1 MINFPCRP
9 SAAAAD
15 YNYTGHSKMKVFQTI
30 AAAAIAAAFAAGC
43 SSESWTAIAEQ
54 PVQAERLQ
62 TVRGRLP
69 VRISGVT
76 NDLRANGLFGKT
88 TDTISSETDGI
99 LRKRISGNR
108 SFILHQKADR
118 SSGKVYAISAN
129 ISRFGRRSDNEGA
142 GLPAVYQNSME
153 QTAYA
158 SITLKIVDPET
169 NKIVRS
175 ASGKSEYFISSPELM
190 RAGSSPE
197 ADQAIDI
204 RVIDMALTDALSR
217 LSDSLDIGSGRL

>member
-1 MINFPCRP
+1 MDGHCR
-9 SAAAAD
+9 AA
-15 YNYTGHSKMKVFQTI
+15 S
-30 AAAAIAAAFAAGC
+30 
-43 SSESWTAIAEQ
+43 
-54 PVQAERLQ
+54 QAERLQ

-129 ISRFGRRSDNEGA
+129 ISRFGRRSDNEEQA
-142 GLPAVYQNSME
+142 SLPFTR
-153 QTAYA
+153 TAW
-158 SITLKIVDPET
+158 
-169 NKIVRS
+169 
-175 ASGKSEYFISSPELM
+175 
-190 RAGSSPE
+190 
-197 ADQAIDI
+197 
-204 RVIDMALTDALSR
+204 SR
-217 LSDSLDIGSGRL
+217 RPTPQSR

>member
-1 MINFPCRP
+1 
-9 SAAAAD
+9 
-15 YNYTGHSKMKVFQTI
+15 
-30 AAAAIAAAFAAGC
+30 
-43 SSESWTAIAEQ
+43 
-54 PVQAERLQ
+54 
-62 TVRGRLP
+62 
-69 VRISGVT
+69 
-76 NDLRANGLFGKT
+76 
-88 TDTISSETDGI
+88 
-99 LRKRISGNR
+99 
-108 SFILHQKADR
+108 
-118 SSGKVYAISAN
+118 
-129 ISRFGRRSDNEGA
+129 
-142 GLPAVYQNSME
+142 ME

>member
-76 NDLRANGLFGKT
+76 NDLMANGLFGKT

-99 LRKRISGNR
+99 LRKRISGN
-108 SFILHQKADR
+108 
-118 SSGKVYAISAN
+118 SS
-129 ISRFGRRSDNEGA
+129 
-142 GLPAVYQNSME
+142 
-153 QTAYA
+153 
-158 SITLKIVDPET
+158 IV
-169 NKIVRS
+169 
-175 ASGKSEYFISSPELM
+175 
-190 RAGSSPE
+190 
-197 ADQAIDI
+197 Q
-204 RVIDMALTDALSR
+204 
-217 LSDSLDIGSGRL
+217 

>member
-1 MINFPCRP
+1 
-9 SAAAAD
+9 
-15 YNYTGHSKMKVFQTI
+15 MKVFQTI

-118 SSGKVYAISAN
+118 SSGTGYAISATT
-129 ISRFGRRSDNEGA
+129 SRCGSSSDNEGA